1 MAFGKEVGT
10 KLSVKSF
17 GFDKERLLEL
27 VMANKGVD
35 VPLVRFTGAATG
47 LRKYKSEYVEGGE
60 GFGLSGQF
68 EGVSVDGETKNGSV
82 LYLPKNV
89 HDMVEAALSM
99 ADDVMAVRLA
109 FDVYARYDKDA
120 ATSYVF
126 VVRDILNEGEQ
137 SVDAIKEAI
146 KDVPALGSDSIVKK
160 LK

>member
-1 MAFGKEVGT
+1 MPFGKEIGT

-17 GFDKERLLEL
+17 GFDKEKLLEL
-27 VMANKGVD
+27 VMKDKGND
-35 VPLVRFTGAATG
+35 IPLVRFTGAATG
-47 LRKYKSEYVEGGE
+47 LRKYKSEYAEGGE

-68 EGVSVDGETKNGSV
+68 EGQSVDGEVKNGSV

-89 HDMVEAALSM
+89 HDMVEAAMSM
-99 ADDVMAVRLA
+99 SDDVQAVRIA

-146 KDVPALGSDSIVKK
+146 KDVPALGSDSGVRK

>member
-47 LRKYKSEYVEGGE
+47 LRKYKSEYADGGE
-60 GFGLSGQF
+60 GLGLAGQF
-68 EGVSVDGETKNGSV
+68 EGQSVDGEVKNGSV

-99 ADDVMAVRLA
+99 ADDILSVRIA

-126 VVRDILNEGEQ
+126 VVRDILNEGGQ
-137 SVDAIKEAI
+137 SVEEVKEAI
-146 KDVPALGSDSIVKK
+146 KEVPALGSDSTIKK

>member
-1 MAFGKEVGT
+1 MPFGKEVGT

-17 GFDKERLLEL
+17 GFDKEKLQEL
-27 VMANKGVD
+27 VMANKTAD
-35 VPLVRFTGAATG
+35 VPLVRFIGSASG
-47 LRKYKSEYVEGGE
+47 LRKYKSEYAEGGE

-68 EGVSVDGETKNGSV
+68 QGQSVDGEVKNGSV

-99 ADDVMAVRLA
+99 SDDVLAVDIA

-126 VVRDILNEGEQ
+126 VVRDILNVGSFNVEAIHEK
-137 SVDAIKEAI
+137 IKE
-146 KDVPALGSDSIVKK
+146 VPAIGSDMGTKR

>member
-17 GFDKERLLEL
+17 GWDKEKLQEMT
-27 VMANKGVD
+27 MANKMVD

-47 LRKYKSEYVEGGE
+47 LRKYKNAFSDDGE

-68 EGVSVDGETKNGSV
+68 EGQSVDGEVKNGSV

-89 HDMVEAALSM
+89 HDMVEAALQMS
-99 ADDVMAVRLA
+99 DDVQAVRIA
-109 FDVYARYDKDA
+109 FDVYARYDKDS

-137 SVDAIKEAI
+137 SVEAIKEAI
-146 KDVPALGSDSIVKK
+146 KEVPALGSDSTIKK